1 MQIKAMKISPVAGA
15 ALLAAL
21 MTATAPLSYAAS
33 DEERAARRAQWE
45 SLSTQEREARRQE
58 RRDRFEALPEDE
70 QQAMRD
76 RRQQQ
81 RAGQRG
87 EAGQRGRRGN
97 RGQHRRSTPN

>member
-33 DEERAARRAQWE
+33 DEEQAARRAQWE

-58 RRDRFEALPEDE
+58 RRGSDDSGG
-70 QQAMRD
+70 D
-76 RRQQQ
+76 
-81 RAGQRG
+81 GQIFRTV
-87 EAGQRGRRGN
+87 
-97 RGQHRRSTPN
+97 S